1 MPGKHSF
8 FLQEGFV
15 QGRIPNN
22 KDQEIT
28 EKLFSMMEKFAERL
42 ALMENQI
49 RIAA

>member
-1 MPGKHSF
+1 MSIVVVLVHGKRDT
-8 FLQEGFV
+8 ENG
-15 QGRIPNN
+15 IPNN